1 MKTSLHNIIR
11 ELIYQELAEISTT
24 GTGGT
29 FSPGTGAQY
38 MTPKAFSKNT
48 QKDNLATNYLKK
60 TGYTKV
66 TRPKR
71 PSHTK
76 LFDYLQEGEAS
87 ISTGVINKKVED
99 VMKAHFSWVKTA
111 EERESIKQKIK
122 DAFTQAYKLKGF
134 TIKEDI

>member
-29 FSPGTGAQY
+29 SLPGIGAQY
-38 MTPKAFSKNT
+38 MTTKAFNRNT

-60 TGYTKV
+60 AGYIKV
-66 TRPKR
+66 NRPKR
-71 PSHTK
+71 PTSTK

-87 ISTGVINKKVED
+87 ISTGVLNKKVAD
-99 VMKAHFSWVKTA
+99 VMKTHFSWVKTA
-111 EERESIKQKIK
+111 EERETIEQKIK

-134 TIKEDI
+134 IIKEDI